1 MCYFW
6 NDFSSFDCMN
16 RFFIGIFILLPF
28 LVHAQRKSKDT
39 IVDDK
44 VFIKGDSIEFNL
56 DEVYVFKKLHFK
68 NRKERNYYYWFWKKV
83 HKAYPYAM
91 QTAKILNDIDAN
103 LKKMPSKRKKRKY
116 IRKAQKYL
124 KGKFS
129 DQLKKLTRTEG
140 KVLIKLIYRQTG
152 KTAFDLIKE
161 YRSGWKAFW
170 YDSTARLFDL
180 SLKKEYHPQNNDFDF
195 LIEDILQRSFSNESL
210 IKQKAKNPVDYID
223 LSKKWKKIDIIK
235 VIDNR

>member
-1 MCYFW
+1 MKK
-6 NDFSSFDCMN
+6 
-16 RFFIGIFILLPF
+16 IFIVVF
-28 LVHAQRKSKDT
+28 LMLSFMLHAQKKVRDT
-39 IVDDK
+39 IIDDK
-44 VFIKGDSIEFNL
+44 VFIEGDSIEFTL
-56 DEVYVFKKLHFK
+56 DEVYLFKKLHFK
-68 NRKERNYYYWFWKKV
+68 NKKERNYYYWFWKKV

-103 LKKMPSKRKKRKY
+103 LKKIKSKRKKRKY

-124 KGKFS
+124 KEEFS

-140 KVLIKLIYRQTG
+140 KVLIKLIHRQTG
-152 KTAFDLIKE
+152 KTVFDLIKE

-180 SLKKEYHPQNNDFDF
+180 SLKKEYHPKSNDFDF
-195 LIEDILQRSFSNESL
+195 LIEDILQRAFSNESL
-210 IKQKAKNPVDYID
+210 TKQEAKNPVDYMD

>member
-1 MCYFW
+1 
-6 NDFSSFDCMN
+6 MN

-28 LVHAQRKSKDT
+28 LVHAQKKSKDT
-39 IVDDK
+39 IIDDK

>member
-1 MCYFW
+1 
-6 NDFSSFDCMN
+6 MN

-28 LVHAQRKSKDT
+28 LVHAQKKSKDT

>member
-1 MCYFW
+1 
-6 NDFSSFDCMN
+6 MN
-16 RFFIGIFILLPF
+16 RIFIGIFFLLPF

-39 IVDDK
+39 IIDDK
-44 VFIKGDSIEFNL
+44 VFIKGDSIEFTL

-103 LKKMPSKRKKRKY
+103 LKKMHSKRKKRKY

-180 SLKKEYHPQNNDFDF
+180 SLKKEYYPQNNDFDF

-210 IKQKAKNPVDYID
+210 IKQKAKNPVDYIE

>member
-1 MCYFW
+1 MKK
-6 NDFSSFDCMN
+6 
-16 RFFIGIFILLPF
+16 IFIVVF
-28 LVHAQRKSKDT
+28 LMLSFGLHAQKKERDT
-39 IVDDK
+39 IIDDK
-44 VFIKGDSIEFNL
+44 VFIEGDSIEFTL
-56 DEVYVFKKLHFK
+56 DEVYLFKKLHFK
-68 NRKERNYYYWFWKKV
+68 NKKERNYYYWFWKKV

-103 LKKMPSKRKKRKY
+103 LKKIKSKRKKRKY

-124 KGKFS
+124 KEEFS

-140 KVLIKLIYRQTG
+140 KVLIKLIHRQTG
-152 KTAFDLIKE
+152 KTVFDLIKE

-180 SLKKEYHPQNNDFDF
+180 SLKKEYHPESNDFDF
-195 LIEDILQRSFSNESL
+195 LIEDILQRAFSNESL
-210 IKQKAKNPVDYID
+210 TKQEAKNPVDYMD

>member
-1 MCYFW
+1 
-6 NDFSSFDCMN
+6 MN

>member
-1 MCYFW
+1 
-6 NDFSSFDCMN
+6 MN

-28 LVHAQRKSKDT
+28 LVHAQKKSKDT
-39 IVDDK
+39 IIDDK
-44 VFIKGDSIEFNL
+44 VFIKGDSIEFTL